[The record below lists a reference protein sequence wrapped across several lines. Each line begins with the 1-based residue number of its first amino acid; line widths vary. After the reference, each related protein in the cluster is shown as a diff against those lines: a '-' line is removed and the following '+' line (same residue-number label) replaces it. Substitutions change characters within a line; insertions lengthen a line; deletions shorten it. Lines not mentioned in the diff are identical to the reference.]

1 MKNRIIAIDGPSGTG
16 KSTTARLL
24 GERMN
29 IPYIDSGKMYR
40 GITYVLLKN
49 NIKPNNIK
57 RITEITS
64 SSEFEFLNDNVYLN
78 GKDIIKKIKTLDVLN
93 KVSSVSKIKE
103 LREILVRK
111 LRVFGED
118 RSLIM
123 DGKDIGTVVFPD
135 ADYKFFIICDL
146 DTKAA
151 RRQQEFLDMGLKISK
166 DKIIK
171 ELKKRDEMDMTRKIS
186 PLKKAKDAIE
196 IDTTHM
202 IIEEQVDLLYRNIFS
217 NTNC

>member
-49 NIKPNNIK
+49 NVKPNNIK
-57 RITEITS
+57 RIIEITS
-64 SSEFEFLNDNVYLN
+64 DSEFEFVNDGVYLN
-78 GKDIIKKIKTLDVLN
+78 GKDITKNIRTLEVFS

-103 LREILVRK
+103 LREILVKKLRK
-111 LRVFGED
+111 LGEEN
-118 RSLIM
+118 SLIM
-123 DGKDIGTVVFPD
+123 DGKDIGTVVFPY
-135 ADYKFFIICDL
+135 ADLKFFLICDL
-146 DTKAA
+146 DTRVA
-151 RRQQEFLDMGLKISK
+151 RRQQELIDMGLKISD
-166 DKIIK
+166 DKIMK

-196 IDTTHM
+196 VDTTHM
-202 IIEEQVDLLYRNIFS
+202 IIEEQVDFLYRNIFS
-217 NTNC
+217 NSN

>member
-49 NIKPNNIK
+49 NVKPNNTK
-57 RITEITS
+57 RIIEIAS
-64 SSEFEFLNDNVYLN
+64 SSEFEYITDGVYLN
-78 GKDIIKKIKTLDVLN
+78 GKDITKNIRTLEVLS

-103 LREILVRK
+103 LRGILAKKLRK
-111 LRVFGED
+111 LGEEN
-118 RSLIM
+118 SLIM
-123 DGKDIGTVVFPD
+123 DGKDIGTVVFPF
-135 ADYKFFIICDL
+135 ADFKFFLICDL
-146 DTKAA
+146 NTRVA
-151 RRQQEFLDMGLKISK
+151 RRQQELIDMGLKIS
-166 DKIIK
+166 DSKIMK
-171 ELKKRDEMDMTRKIS
+171 ELKKRDEMDMTRKAS

-196 IDTTHM
+196 VDTTHM
-202 IIEEQVDLLYRNIFS
+202 IIEEQVDFLYRNIFS
-217 NTNC
+217 NSN

>member
-1 MKNRIIAIDGPSGTG
+1 MIKRIIAIDGPSGTG

-57 RITEITS
+57 RITEITN
-64 SSEFEFLNDNVYLN
+64 SSEFEFVNDNVYLN
-78 GKDIIKKIKTLDVLN
+78 GKDITKKIKTLEVLN

-111 LRVFGED
+111 LRKFGED

-123 DGKDIGTVVFPD
+123 DGKDIGTVVFPN

-171 ELKKRDEMDMTRKIS
+171 ELKKRDEMDVTRKIS

-202 IIEEQVDLLYRNIFS
+202 IIEEQVDLLYRNIF
-217 NTNC
+217 

>member
-1 MKNRIIAIDGPSGTG
+1 MIKRIIAIDGPSGTG

-57 RITEITS
+57 RITEITN
-64 SSEFEFLNDNVYLN
+64 SSEFEFVNDNVYLN
-78 GKDIIKKIKTLDVLN
+78 GKDITKKIKTLEVLN

-111 LRVFGED
+111 LRKFGED

-171 ELKKRDEMDMTRKIS
+171 ELKKRDEMDVTRKIS

-202 IIEEQVDLLYRNIFS
+202 IIEEQVDLLYRNIF
-217 NTNC
+217 